1 MHTLCVLS
9 FLLVATVTLSE
20 AQRSRTIQFFNPGQQ
35 LSLRRGMAA
44 NQFQQPI
51 NMGAMNTIGGTQ
63 GIQGMQ
69 GMQGMPGIQGVGGMS
84 LISGDFDFMPMLPA
98 QNMIM
103 PGGFQLSS
111 PTATGGLSVGGGV
124 RGGVGGRGMAG
135 FGGAFGFAGDI
146 DGIIPGLPASNMVV
160 PGQASHLGGMRRVVP
175 DGQYLTSSGLVAN
188 VDGSDVS
195 LDGPM

>member
-1 MHTLCVLS
+1 
-9 FLLVATVTLSE
+9 
-20 AQRSRTIQFFNPGQQ
+20 
-35 LSLRRGMAA
+35 
-44 NQFQQPI
+44 
-51 NMGAMNTIGGTQ
+51 MNTIGGMQ

-69 GMQGMPGIQGVGGMS
+69 GMQGMQGLPGMQSLGGMS
-84 LISGDFDFMPMLPA
+84 LIGGDFDVMPMLPA

-146 DGIIPGLPASNMVV
+146 DGIIPGLAASNMVV
-160 PGQASHLGGMRRVVP
+160 PGQASHLGGMRRV
-175 DGQYLTSSGLVAN
+175 
-188 VDGSDVS
+188 
-195 LDGPM
+195 

>member
-9 FLLVATVTLSE
+9 FLLVATVTFSE

-35 LSLRRGMAA
+35 LGLRRGMAA

-51 NMGAMNTIGGTQ
+51 NMGTMNTIGGMQ

-69 GMQGMPGIQGVGGMS
+69 GMQSLQGLGGMS
-84 LISGDFDFMPMLPA
+84 LIGGDFDGMPMLPA
-98 QNMIM
+98 QNMII

-111 PTATGGLSVGGGV
+111 PTATGGLSVGAGV

-175 DGQYLTSSGLVAN
+175 DGQYLTSSGMVAN